1 MPESRHLCRP
11 RVYCVGGPNSSLE
24 KAGLE
29 VKSASPVSSKNWL
42 GWQRAITSLAGSLAH
57 HSRMIGGLGGRHTQ
71 KGDGCAT
78 DQHSSREPH
87 TKP

>member
-1 MPESRHLCRP
+1 MD
-11 RVYCVGGPNSSLE
+11 GPKISLE

-29 VKSASPVSSKNWL
+29 VKSASLVSSKNRL
-42 GWQRAITSLAGSLAH
+42 VASAPSMAGSLAH
-57 HSRMIGGLGGRHTQ
+57 HSRMIGGLGGRYTQ

-78 DQHSSREPH
+78 DQHSGREPH